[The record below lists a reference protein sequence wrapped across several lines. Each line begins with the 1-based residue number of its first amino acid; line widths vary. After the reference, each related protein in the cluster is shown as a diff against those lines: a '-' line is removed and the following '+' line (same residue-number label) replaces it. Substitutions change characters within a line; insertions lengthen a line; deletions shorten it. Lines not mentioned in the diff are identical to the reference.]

1 MSVPK
6 SKRNVSEF
14 EFYNTAVRLREH
26 LTLWLLRDFGVK
38 TRPRDVAFVEKRA
51 RMNAEDKAALEDIL
65 ERNGLGESICDTY
78 PQWWI
83 SERRKRIDSICAD
96 ILENIIRAYN
106 LYATTSEE
114 YHNRRE
120 WQNRAITGVY
130 ALIEEVQFVVDILFK
145 TGETDVQRFMSFVKL
160 CNDEIALL
168 KGWRKQGN
176 AQREG
181 ILRKETAT
189 RLKIEAKM
197 RAEKSA

>member
-1 MSVPK
+1 MTVPK
-6 SKRNVSEF
+6 SKRSVSEF

-38 TRPRDVAFVEKRA
+38 TRPRDVSFIEKRT
-51 RMNAEDKAALEDIL
+51 RMSAEDKLTLEDIL

-83 SERRKRIDSICAD
+83 SERRRRIDLICAD
-96 ILENIIRAYN
+96 ILENIVRAYN
-106 LYATTSEE
+106 LYATTSDE
-114 YHNRRE
+114 YRLRRE

-130 ALIEEVQFVVDILFK
+130 ALIEEVQFVIHILFK
-145 TGETDVQRFMSFVKL
+145 TGETDVQRFMSFVKF
-160 CNDEIALL
+160 CDDEIALL

-181 ILRKETAT
+181 ILRKEIAS

-197 RAEKSA
+197 RAENPA